1 MKSSLKFAVTLSL
14 LATILL
20 LGACAKKK
28 VVAKT
33 PPPPPPVAP
42 TATLTASQSSIEKGQ
57 SVTLS
62 WNTRNASDI
71 NIDGLGTVSA
81 SGTQQVSPADSTTY
95 HLLAKGA
102 GGNAEASA
110 RVTVT
115 VPPPPPVAQA
125 GPSIA
130 DLFAQNV
137 KDIYFDY
144 DKYDI
149 RPDDQ
154 QVAQA
159 NAKFFAEHPD
169 LKVVIEGHCDER
181 GSEEYNLALGDN
193 RANATKALLDK
204 LGIGA
209 DRLKVIS
216 YGKEKPFCTDNT
228 DACYQLN
235 RRAHFAIAE

>member
-14 LATILL
+14 LAGILF

-33 PPPPPPVAP
+33 PPPPPPATP

-62 WNTRNASDI
+62 WNTTNAADI
-71 NIDGLGTVSA
+71 YIDGFGLVTA
-81 SGTQQVSPADSTTY
+81 SGSRSVSPADSTTY
-95 HLLAKGA
+95 HLIAKGA
-102 GGNAEASA
+102 GGSAEASA

-115 VPPPPPVAQA
+115 VPPTPVAQA

-149 RPDDQ
+149 RSSDQ

-159 NAKFFAEHPD
+159 DAKFFAEHPD

-193 RANATKALLDK
+193 RANATKTLLDK

-216 YGKEKPFCTDNT
+216 FGKEKPFCSENSDS
-228 DACYQLN
+228 CYQLN

>member
-1 MKSSLKFAVTLSL
+1 MKSSLKFAVSLSL
-14 LATILL
+14 LAGILF

-33 PPPPPPVAP
+33 PPPPPPATP

-62 WNTRNASDI
+62 WNTANATDVTV
-71 NIDGLGTVSA
+71 DGLGMVTA
-81 SGTQQVSPADSTTY
+81 SGSRSVSPADSTTY
-95 HLLAKGA
+95 HLIAKGA
-102 GGNAEASA
+102 GGSAEASA

-115 VPPPPPVAQA
+115 APPAPVAQA

-149 RPDDQ
+149 RSSDQ
-154 QVAQA
+154 QIAEA
-159 NAKFFAEHPD
+159 NAKFFAAHPD
-169 LKVVIEGHCDER
+169 LKIVIEGHCDER

-193 RANATKALLDK
+193 RANATKTLLDK

-216 YGKEKPFCTDNT
+216 YGKEKPFCTENSDS
-228 DACYQLN
+228 CYQMN